1 MYSSGELNALAESL
15 AKAQGV
21 MVPAKKGAE
30 NPFFKSKYADLASV
44 WDVCR
49 GPLSENGL
57 SIVQAI
63 AVPAPGETI
72 LQTILLHTSG
82 QLIVSS
88 YPVKP
93 VKDDPQGMGSAITY
107 ARRYALMAMIGIA
120 PEDDD
125 GESAVRR
132 APKDG
137 PVEKKAA
144 ASSVLATDAQIR
156 KLHIDAKAAGL
167 DEAGFHD
174 LIQKKFGV
182 KSSKEL
188 TKVAASAL
196 IESFQKV
203 AVEAPPD
210 EGPLAHDL
218 APGEMAAEEDLFPK
232 DPPPAAPAKESKQAD
247 MKSKKP
253 EVGESKVADIKAYI
267 QEKQKFSSVQTVDSW
282 IVHTCK
288 ISLDDFNADPDGK
301 LAEIKELM
309 GW

>member
-21 MVPAKKGAE
+21 MVPAKKGAQ
-30 NPFFKSKYADLASV
+30 NPFFKMKYADLASV

-57 SIVQAI
+57 SVVQAI
-63 AVPAPGETI
+63 SVPAPGETI

-137 PVEKKAA
+137 HPEKKATTP
-144 ASSVLATDAQIR
+144 SVLATDAQIR

-182 KSSKEL
+182 KSSKGL

-203 AVEAPPD
+203 AVEAPPVEVAAVNPD
-210 EGPLAHDL
+210 
-218 APGEMAAEEDLFPK
+218 AEEDLFPK
-232 DPPPAAPAKESKQAD
+232 DTPPAAPAEKNKQAD

-253 EVGESKVADIKAYI
+253 EAGESKVADIKAYI

-301 LAEIKELM
+301 LVEIKELM

>member
-21 MVPAKKGAE
+21 MVPAKKGAV

-57 SIVQAI
+57 SVVQTI
-63 AVPAPGETI
+63 LVQSSFPPAPDHTI
-72 LQTILLHTSG
+72 LQTILLHISG
-82 QLIVSS
+82 QWIESN
-88 YPVKP
+88 YPVNP
-93 VKDDPQGMGSAITY
+93 VKDDPQGIGSALTY

-132 APKDG
+132 APKDS
-137 PVEKKAA
+137 PPEKKAA
-144 ASSVLATDAQIR
+144 TSSVLATDAQIR
-156 KLHIDAKAAGL
+156 KLRIDAKATGL

-174 LIQKKFGV
+174 LIQQKFGV

-203 AVEAPPD
+203 AVEAPPED
-210 EGPLAHDL
+210 GSPPDDDPFAEDAKTSTPAQTNDRVDL
-218 APGEMAAEEDLFPK
+218 AWVEERLGAKSPK
-232 DPPPAAPAKESKQAD
+232 VTGREFVNKLRLDYDVPVAKTVEDAI
-247 MKSKKP
+247 KSLNT
-253 EVGESKVADIKAYI
+253 S
-267 QEKQKFSSVQTVDSW
+267 Q
-282 IVHTCK
+282 
-288 ISLDDFNADPDGK
+288 
-301 LAEIKELM
+301 LAEIVDWLGED
-309 GW
+309 

>member
-137 PVEKKAA
+137 PVEKKAST
-144 ASSVLATDAQIR
+144 SSVLATDAQIR
-156 KLHIDAKAAGL
+156 KLHIDAKGSGL

-174 LIQKKFGV
+174 LIHQKFGV

-203 AVEAPPD
+203 EESSPEEATAQETATPASNI
-210 EGPLAHDL
+210 EQ
-218 APGEMAAEEDLFPK
+218 GEKDSKELWQED
-232 DPPPAAPAKESKQAD
+232 
-247 MKSKKP
+247 KKP
-253 EVGESKVADIKAYI
+253 KADESKVADIKAYI

-301 LAEIKELM
+301 LVEIKELM

>member
-1 MYSSGELNALAESL
+1 MYSSGELAALAEAL

-21 MVPAKKGAE
+21 MVPAKKAAV

-57 SIVQAI
+57 SVVQTI
-63 AVPAPGETI
+63 LVQSSFPPAPDRTI
-72 LQTILLHTSG
+72 LQTILLHISG
-82 QLIVSS
+82 QWIESN
-88 YPVKP
+88 YPVNP
-93 VKDDPQGMGSAITY
+93 VKDDPQGIGSALTY

-137 PVEKKAA
+137 PAEKKAA

-156 KLHIDAKAAGL
+156 KLHIDTKSAGL
-167 DEAGFHD
+167 DEAAFHN
-174 LIQKKFGV
+174 LLQEKFGV

-188 TKVAASAL
+188 TKTAASAL
-196 IESFQKV
+196 IESFQKGEES
-203 AVEAPPD
+203 ARVEAV
-210 EGPLAHDL
+210 
-218 APGEMAAEEDLFPK
+218 AEEDLFPK
-232 DPPPAAPAKESKQAD
+232 DTPPAAPAKESKQSD

-253 EVGESKVADIKAYI
+253 KAVDSKLVDIKAYI
-267 QEKQKFSSVQTVDSW
+267 QEKQNFSSVQTVDRW
-282 IVHTCK
+282 IVHTCN
-288 ISLDDFNADPDGK
+288 ISLEDFNADPEGK

>member
-30 NPFFKSKYADLASV
+30 NPFFKMKYADLASV

-132 APKDG
+132 APKDS
-137 PVEKKAA
+137 PPEKKAA

-203 AVEAPPD
+203 EAPPSV
-210 EGPLAHDL
+210 EVV
-218 APGEMAAEEDLFPK
+218 AEEDLFPK

-288 ISLDDFNADPDGK
+288 ISLDDFKADPDGK
-301 LAEIKELM
+301 LVEIKELM

>member
-132 APKDG
+132 APKDS
-137 PVEKKAA
+137 PPEKKAA

-203 AVEAPPD
+203 EAPPSV
-210 EGPLAHDL
+210 EVV
-218 APGEMAAEEDLFPK
+218 AEEDLFPK
-232 DPPPAAPAKESKQAD
+232 DSPPAAPAKESKQAD

-253 EVGESKVADIKAYI
+253 EADESKVADIKAYI

-288 ISLDDFNADPDGK
+288 ISLDDFKADPDGK
-301 LAEIKELM
+301 LVEIKELM

>member
-1 MYSSGELNALAESL
+1 MYSSGELAALAESL

-21 MVPAKKGAE
+21 MVPAKKAAV

-49 GPLSENGL
+49 VPLSENGL

-132 APKDG
+132 APKDS
-137 PVEKKAA
+137 PPEKKAA
-144 ASSVLATDAQIR
+144 TSSVLATDAQIR
-156 KLHIDAKAAGL
+156 KLRIDAKATGL

-174 LIQKKFGV
+174 LIHQKFGV

-203 AVEAPPD
+203 AVEAPPVEPTTEGTQGTTSIEEIFD
-210 EGPLAHDL
+210 EAT
-218 APGEMAAEEDLFPK
+218 K
-232 DPPPAAPAKESKQAD
+232 PAKEGKQAD

-253 EVGESKVADIKAYI
+253 GANESKVADIKAYI

-288 ISLDDFNADPDGK
+288 ISLDDFKADPDGK
-301 LAEIKELM
+301 LVEIKELM